1 MGNAIWPLF
10 LIVGSNIVYQL
21 SSRGAAKNVAKS
33 KFQRRTAF
41 DNSFGKQLGN
51 NCIRH

>member
-21 SSRGAAKNVAKS
+21 SLRGAS
-33 KFQRRTAF
+33 KGVNPFAALVPEHVT
-41 DNSFGKQLGN
+41 SK
-51 NCIRH
+51 CIHEA